1 MEATH
6 IVHATSAHRRDSV
19 TSTHSYGV
27 RDHVQHFNSLA
38 HAMHH
43 IAANYNGK
51 IHSLKESLQ
60 ETHKMVSS
68 AEAMLLESEQRCAEI
83 RDVNS
88 RLQHRLDSK
97 VEQERIAKAPARRV
111 HSVSISD
118 RGDGAIAAE
127 EISRLRA
134 EVSHLRDREALQA
147 KRISNLRQRLKE
159 AEKDKIQMV
168 KESRH
173 LKEYIKHMDE
183 KALSNSVQQNHSITQ
198 AHTDQYTINCFTL
211 PRLDSESA
219 GQHAAR
225 TADRGGIVESE
236 SATSEA
242 VEPSASS
249 SWLSSEKSRPRTPS
263 IGRCNIKSQVCASLQ
278 LLFLQLVD

>member
-6 IVHATSAHRRDSV
+6 VVQATSAGHRDSV

-38 HAMHH
+38 YAMHQ

-51 IHSLKESLQ
+51 IQSLKESLQ

-68 AEAMLLESEQRCAEI
+68 AETMLLESEQRCAEI

-88 RLQHRLDSK
+88 RLQQRLDSK
-97 VEQERIAKAPARRV
+97 GEQERSAKAPARRN

-118 RGDGAIAAE
+118 LGNGAIAAE
-127 EISRLRA
+127 EISTLQA
-134 EVSHLRDREALQA
+134 EVSSLRDREARQA

-159 AEKDKIQMV
+159 AEKDKIQME

-173 LKEYIKHMDE
+173 LKEYIKHLDD

-211 PRLDSESA
+211 PNLDSESA

-225 TADRGGIVESE
+225 TADKGGIVESE
-236 SATSEA
+236 SATTEA

-249 SWLSSEKSRPRTPS
+249 SWLSIEKGWPTIPS
-263 IGRCNIKSQVCASLQ
+263 VGRGSIKSQVCASLQ
-278 LLFLQLVD
+278 LLYLQSID